1 MERKPSTPVLIT
13 AALAGPL
20 AASALMA
27 AMRDVLANDDAALV
41 LVLIV
46 VAVAAAGHRP
56 SAIVAA
62 LSSAA
67 WFDFFLTKPYHR
79 FTIAD
84 RDDIVTAV
92 LLVLVG
98 IAVTEIALWGRRQ
111 QGRASRRHGYLDGVV
126 SAARM
131 AAEGDTPAPA
141 VVTFVSD
148 QIVAVLGVDKAE
160 FKPGNPGPH
169 PRLNRD
175 GSVTRD
181 AKVIDVDRS
190 GLPTNDVT
198 EIVVE
203 NHGRILG
210 RFVMICATRVVW
222 PTLEQ
227 RLVAVTLAEQA
238 GAALAASGPASQP
251 AGQ

>member
-1 MERKPSTPVLIT
+1 MT

-27 AMRDVLANDDAALV
+27 ALRDVLANDNAALV

-67 WFDFFLTKPYHR
+67 WFDFFLTRPYHR

-84 RDDIVTAV
+84 RDDIETAV

-98 IAVTEIALWGRRQ
+98 VAVTEIALWGRRQ

-126 SAARM
+126 AAARM

-148 QIVAVLGVDKAE
+148 QIVAVLGVDTCE
-160 FKPGNPGPH
+160 FKPGNPGSH

-175 GSVTRD
+175 GSVIRD
-181 AKVIDVDRS
+181 GNVIDVDRS

-203 NHGRILG
+203 SHGHVFG
-210 RFVMICATRVVW
+210 RLVLVCASRVVW
-222 PTLEQ
+222 STLEQ

-238 GAALAASGPASQP
+238 GAALAASGPTPLP
-251 AGQ
+251 AGH

>member
-1 MERKPSTPVLIT
+1 MERNPSAPLSMTT
-13 AALAGPL
+13 ALAGPL
-20 AASALMA
+20 AAAGLLA
-27 AMRDVLANDDAALV
+27 TLRGVLPNDNAALV

-56 SAIVAA
+56 SAVVAA
-62 LSSAA
+62 LSSAI
-67 WFDFFLTKPYHR
+67 WFDFFLTKPYYELA
-79 FTIAD
+79 IDA
-84 RDDIVTAV
+84 RDDVETAV

-98 IAVTEIALWGRRQ
+98 LAVTEIALWGRRQ

-141 VVTFVSD
+141 VITFVAD
-148 QIVAVLGVDKAE
+148 QIVAVLGLDRCT
-160 FKPGNPGPH
+160 FKPGQPGPH

-181 AKVIDVDRS
+181 GTSIDVDRS
-190 GLPTNDVT
+190 GLPTHDIT

-203 NHGRILG
+203 NHGRLLG
-210 RFVMICATRVVW
+210 RFELVSASRVVW
-222 PTLEQ
+222 TTLEQ
-227 RLVAVTLAEQA
+227 RLVAVTLAEQV
-238 GAALAASGPASQP
+238 GSALAAAVST
-251 AGQ
+251 